1 MKPQKLI
8 KDPDKWD
15 IKGLETFFSKTVLPK
30 GEIQL
35 SPGIKISNVK
45 VFVASHLAMIKVQNQ
60 VLTYRPYYERL
71 MKLKSILS

>member
-15 IKGLETFFSKTVLPK
+15 VQGLEAFFSQITLPK

-35 SPGIKISNVK
+35 YPGIKIANVK

-71 MKLKSILS
+71 MKLKSLLS